1 MRLVLLNPPSP
12 PDSMANREGTAG
24 FGALAAGFAYPP
36 QTLATLV
43 AVCRQQ
49 GLADVVVLDAV
60 GERRSTMATLGAV
73 AGLSAD
79 VIAVQCSRATLAA
92 DGAFITALRERRP
105 DTPIIAFGAGIRFDA
120 QALLAAGASHVLLG
134 DPELALPALLRTGLS
149 PTGAVQA
156 RDLVPDAHNHAGLL
170 RDPALL
176 PRPAWEAV
184 PWENYGFLTL
194 YTARGCDDACTF
206 CAYVVAQ
213 GRSYRPR
220 PEADVVAEMLWLQE
234 TLRPPRILVRDLV
247 FAADRARAMHMAREL
262 TAARFHTP
270 WECESR
276 PEHFDEALLQ
286 QMARAGCTTIKIG
299 LETTDPELLTRL
311 GRIAA
316 PAEAASYLAYT
327 RRIVAAA
334 RRYGIQTRVFV
345 MVGLPGQTTAH
356 ARATAAYLRE
366 LAPTFVHIRPY
377 VAYPQ
382 VPLGPAQPAGE
393 SADQLRLLQAVAD
406 ERQAAVRTSARSGLW
421 VRLRRR
427 VGRVAALF

>member
-1 MRLVLLNPPSP
+1 MRVVLLNPPSP
-12 PDSMANREGTAG
+12 PDGMANREGTAG

-43 AVCRQQ
+43 AVCRQH
-49 GLADVVVLDAV
+49 GLTDVTVLDAV
-60 GERRSTMATLGAV
+60 GERRTPTTTLGTL
-73 AGLSAD
+73 AGQPAD
-79 VIAVQCSRATLAA
+79 AIAVQCSRATLAA
-92 DGAFITALRERRP
+92 DGAFITALRERCP
-105 DTPIIAFGAGIRFDA
+105 DTPIIAFGVGIRFDA

-134 DPELALPALLRTGLS
+134 DPELALPALLRTDLS
-149 PTGAVQA
+149 TSGPVHA

-184 PWENYGFLTL
+184 PWANYGFLTL
-194 YTARGCDDACTF
+194 TTARGCDDTCTF
-206 CAYVVAQ
+206 CAYVAAQ

-220 PEADVVAEMLWLQE
+220 PVADVVAEMLWLQE
-234 TLRPPRILVRDLV
+234 TFRPPRILIRDLV
-247 FAADRARAMHMAREL
+247 FAADRARTMDIARAL
-262 TAARFHTP
+262 AAARFHTP

-276 PEHFDEALLQ
+276 PEHFDEALLK

-311 GRIAA
+311 GRIAM
-316 PAEAASYLAYT
+316 PSEATSYLAYT
-327 RRIVAAA
+327 RRVVAAA
-334 RRYGIQTRVFV
+334 RRYGIRTRVFV
-345 MVGLPGQTTAH
+345 MVGLPGQTAAH

-366 LAPTFVHIRPY
+366 LAPTFVHVRPY

-393 SADQLRLLQAVAD
+393 SADPLRILQAVAD
-406 ERQAAVRTSARSGLW
+406 ERQAVARTSAQRGWWL
-421 VRLRRR
+421 RLRRR
-427 VGRVAALF
+427 VGG